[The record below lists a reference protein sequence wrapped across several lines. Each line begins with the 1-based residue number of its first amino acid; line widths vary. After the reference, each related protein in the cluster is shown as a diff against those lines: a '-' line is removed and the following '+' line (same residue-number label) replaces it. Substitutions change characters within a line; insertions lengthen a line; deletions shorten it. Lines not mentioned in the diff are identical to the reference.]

1 VPWNNAAVS
10 WIDPATGA
18 TIQTQNI
25 TGGTS
30 TLTMPAFKIDLA
42 LAITQAANLGTIR
55 ATPNPIVRYAI
66 VGGTEPRW

>member
-1 VPWNNAAVS
+1 M
-10 WIDPATGA
+10 
-18 TIQTQNI
+18 
-25 TGGTS
+25 
-30 TLTMPAFKIDLA
+30 LTMPAFKIDLA